1 MGLIIRGIKINTGE
15 NFQQRA
21 KHGIEKINKQFILNT
36 FNADIALR
44 KIKKNIFGVKIFF
57 SNKEYGVINVKST
70 DNSAIHALSA
80 SITKIEKI
88 IRRLHRK
95 IIASKRHIFK
105 NNHIILTPPIKNETS
120 SIDNNGLIIA
130 NMNYKIEN
138 LSVAEASDILINSN
152 RKILMFRNAA
162 HLGLNLLLKN
172 TNGTIEWIDPRGSR
186 EAIKL

>member
-1 MGLIIRGIKINTGE
+1 MGLVIRGIKINTGE
-15 NFQQRA
+15 TFRKRA
-21 KHGIEKINKQFILNT
+21 KHGIEKINKQFILNN
-36 FNADIALR
+36 FKADIALR
-44 KIKKNIFGVKIFF
+44 KIKTNFFGVKILF
-57 SNKEYGVINVKST
+57 SNEQYGVINVKSI

-95 IIASKRHIFK
+95 IKANKRHIFK
-105 NNHIILTPPIKNETS
+105 NNHKTYTPSIENETS

-138 LSVAEASDILINSN
+138 LSVAEASDMLINSN

-186 EAIKL
+186 EAIKF

>member
-15 NFQQRA
+15 TFQQRA
-21 KHGIEKINKQFILNT
+21 EYGIEKINKQFILNN
-36 FNADIALR
+36 FNADIALK
-44 KIKKNIFGVKIFF
+44 KIRSNFFGVKILF
-57 SNKEYGVINVKST
+57 SNKEYGIINVKST

-95 IIASKRHIFK
+95 IKAKKRHIFK
-105 NNHIILTPPIKNETS
+105 NNNVALNKPIENETS
-120 SIDNNGLIIA
+120 HIDSNGLIIA

-186 EAIKL
+186 EAIKF